1 MWCVIVS
8 CIDAKWCF
16 DCGLVCHGV
25 LGVWSGVGGPVLV
38 CCGSGSQWY
47 GVEVVVVFSG
57 FVMCRGVMSY
67 QVVLYVV
74 MVVVVV

>member
-1 MWCVIVS
+1 M
-8 CIDAKWCF
+8 
-16 DCGLVCHGV
+16 
-25 LGVWSGVGGPVLV
+25 LV
-38 CCGSGSQWY
+38 CCGSESQWC
-47 GVEVVVVFSG
+47 GVEVVVVFCG